1 MIFMFALNSGQEF
14 IVNKAVDWFYNS
26 NDLVFQYDGP
36 PGSGKSVVLN
46 EIVKRLRL
54 DIITEIAP
62 MSFIGAASLVM
73 RTKGLI
79 TAKTAHSWIYEVIEI
94 PKKDPDG
101 NILRDPLYGTILTTV
116 KFRPRKSLPKSIKL
130 IVIDEAYCMPA
141 NMRPEI
147 EKFGVKILACGDQNQ
162 LPPVMDKPAFL
173 ADGKVYHLTEIMRQ
187 QGLEDIVFIAHR
199 AMLQLPLLNGYYG
212 NSMVIDYEDITD
224 GMLLWADVVICCKNA
239 TRDYFNDRIRK
250 LKGFY
255 GDLPN
260 RGERIVCRSNNWLEE
275 APDINGNS
283 VNLVNGLI
291 GTVINSPDV
300 AGYNKK
306 TRTFEVIFEPD
317 LTQGVVFNT
326 VGNYDY
332 ITSPYDMRN
341 QIKEN
346 RYTQG
351 NLFEY
356 AYAITCHVSQGSQ
369 FHRVI
374 YIEERMKGDI
384 QSSLNLV
391 GPTRADQQLIYVKPE
406 PFDWRKYNQEK
417 QERAAKIE
425 EQKKLMANTAS
436 EYKKQQQI
444 KSKYKNI
451 IYKGN

>member
-1 MIFMFALNSGQEF
+1 MAKPKVISLIGADKIDNIFLNTAIIGRPADIF
-14 IVNKAVDWFYNS
+14 IQCASY
-26 NDLVFQYDGP
+26 DLKIPTNVRE
-36 PGSGKSVVLN
+36 SS
-46 EIVKRLRL
+46 IL
-54 DIITEIAP
+54 DIFEET
-62 MSFIGAASLVM
+62 
-73 RTKGLI
+73 
-79 TAKTAHSWIYEVIEI
+79 
-94 PKKDPDG
+94 
-101 NILRDPLYGTILTTV
+101 ILRMLSVKKCTV
-116 KFRPRKSLPKSIKL
+116 S
-130 IVIDEAYCMPA
+130 E
-141 NMRPEI
+141 
-147 EKFGVKILACGDQNQ
+147 
-162 LPPVMDKPAFL
+162 L
-173 ADGKVYHLTEIMRQ
+173 ADVLC
-187 QGLEDIVFIAHR
+187 LEKD
-199 AMLQLPLLNGYYG
+199 
-212 NSMVIDYEDITD
+212 
-224 GMLLWADVVICCKNA
+224 
-239 TRDYFNDRIRK
+239 
-250 LKGFY
+250 
-255 GDLPN
+255 
-260 RGERIVCRSNNWLEE
+260 
-275 APDINGNS
+275 
-283 VNLVNGLI
+283 LVNGLI